1 MTSLADKLKSPVVA
15 FVHDTCQSS
24 QRKPASDNKKRQSTF
39 ESVTDDVINDLSLD
53 SRFCDD
59 NRLRPIPCFAEED
72 VQLGSLLGQGEFGA
86 VYEVISFQCSSSS
99 LCKSFSSFSEDE
111 SEEKQVNVLLQESA
125 NHAVLSDK
133 YSYSSFCSDK
143 DENDRR
149 MARAYMKKFPFN
161 RNGQPKYAIKRLLHD
176 FASNIHSDAIIDM
189 ACEAQ
194 FLSRLSH
201 PNIIRLRATV
211 GAMGYSSFM
220 LILERLSQTL
230 SNQIDQWRVMVKRQK
245 RIRYRRPWVLFSR
258 KSLQV
263 RQQELRNVLFRDR
276 LRAAYHV
283 ASALRHLHSKGLLF
297 RDVKPENVGLDD
309 KDHWKLFDFGLC
321 KELKPKDL
329 VQPPDGYNTSGIVG
343 SRRYMAP
350 EVARNSP
357 YGFSADSFS
366 FAILFWEIFALQLP
380 FRTLDAAKHYELV
393 VVQGKRPNQL
403 HGTLPKVLHDL
414 MDQCWSDN
422 ALERPNFDHICL
434 VLGGELSKLEENLP
448 KTSTATTVSTVSVQ
462 EEASVVHLLSQ
473 TQAATSEANPSEGFW
488 GCLARPKSV

>member
-1 MTSLADKLKSPVVA
+1 MISASPFISERA
-15 FVHDTCQSS
+15 ERDQPS
-24 QRKPASDNKKRQSTF
+24 QRKQASDLQKRLSTF
-39 ESVTDDVINDLSLD
+39 ESLTDDVINDLGIYSK
-53 SRFCDD
+53 FCAD
-59 NRLRPIPCFAEED
+59 NRLCPIPCFGKED
-72 VQLGSLLGQGEFGA
+72 IQLGSLLGQGEFGA
-86 VYEVISFQCSSSS
+86 VYEVISFQCSSSFTE
-99 LCKSFSSFSEDE
+99 SFSSFSEDE
-111 SEEKQVNVLLQESA
+111 GQESGEVKEDGVLLEIEK
-125 NHAVLSDK
+125 HAVLSDK
-133 YSYSSFCSDK
+133 YSYGSFCSDK
-143 DENDRR
+143 DEYDRR

-161 RNGQPKYAIKRLLHD
+161 QNGQPKYVVKRLRHD
-176 FASNIHSDAIIDM
+176 VRSNIRSDAIIDM
-189 ACEAQ
+189 ACEAL

-230 SNQIDQWRVMVKRQK
+230 SNQLNQWRVMVKTQERN
-245 RIRYRRPWVLFSR
+245 RYSRPWVLFSC
-258 KSLQV
+258 KSHQV

-283 ASALRHLHSKGLLF
+283 AGALRHLHSKGLLF

-350 EVARNSP
+350 EVARNLP

-380 FRTLDAAKHYELV
+380 FRTLDSAKHYELV
-393 VVQGKRPNQL
+393 VVQGKRPREI
-403 HGTLPKVLHDL
+403 HDILPKVLHDL
-414 MDQCWSDN
+414 MEECWSDN

-434 VLGGELSKLEENLP
+434 VLGGELSKIEEKLP
-448 KTSTATTVSTVSVQ
+448 KTLSDTSSVSKLSVPQ
-462 EEASVVHLLSQ
+462 TGGTLSQ
-473 TQAATSEANPSEGFW
+473 TAATSAANPSKGFW
-488 GCLARPKSV
+488 GCLARPASV